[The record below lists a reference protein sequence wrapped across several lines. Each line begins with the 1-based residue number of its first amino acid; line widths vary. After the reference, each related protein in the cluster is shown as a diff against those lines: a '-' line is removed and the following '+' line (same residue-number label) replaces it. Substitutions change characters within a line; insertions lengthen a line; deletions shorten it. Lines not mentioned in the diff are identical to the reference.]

1 MSASLWPVAI
11 LAGGLGQRLGELTKL
26 QPKALVDVNGE
37 PFIAHQLRL
46 LRANGAQRVVL
57 CVGFLGDAIR
67 EVVGDGGA
75 YGVSVEYSCDGPRLL
90 GTGGAIKNALPLLGD
105 NFLVMYGD
113 SYLTCDY
120 REVQAAFLQESNK
133 LGLMTVLRN
142 DGQWDQSNV
151 EFVDGAIRAYDKK
164 TPNQRM
170 RHVDYGLGVFSAA
183 AFDGVP
189 PDEPHDLASVYQ
201 RLVTSNQLTAFEVSE
216 RFYEVGSL
224 IGLAE
229 TRAHLAQRELEAL
242 KQTLI
247 ELQQLSDALRDR
259 AEAASARETELC
271 AMLVQAREELQR
283 HVETIDELRG
293 ISSNP
298 REMSLLEERTR
309 WAQRATADVAERDQ
323 TIHQLQTALA
333 EQSAWAQRSA
343 AEVAHRDAIIRN
355 LQASARV
362 SGVLI
367 ERLTLL
373 KRVLPGK
380 LRSLITE
387 HRAI

>member
-11 LAGGLGQRLGELTKL
+11 LAGGLAQRLGELTRR
-26 QPKALVDVNGE
+26 QPKALIDVNGE

-46 LRANGAQRVVL
+46 LRANGAQRVVV

-67 EVVGDGGA
+67 EAVGDGSA
-75 YGVSVEYSCDGPRLL
+75 FDIALEYSCDGPQLL
-90 GTGGAIKNALPLLGD
+90 GTGGAIKKALPLLGE
-105 NFLVMYGD
+105 NFLVIYGD

-120 REVQAAFLQESNK
+120 RQVQAAFLQHSDK

-142 DGQWDQSNV
+142 EGQWDQSNV
-151 EFVDGAIRAYDKK
+151 EFVDGDILAYDKK
-164 TPNQRM
+164 APSQRM
-170 RHVDYGLGVFSAA
+170 RHVDYGLGVFNAT
-183 AFDGVP
+183 AFDDVP
-189 PDEPHDLASVYQ
+189 SGEPHDLARVYE
-201 RLVTSNQLTAFEVSE
+201 RLVENNQLAAFEVSE

-224 IGLAE
+224 VGLAE
-229 TRAHLAQRELEAL
+229 TRAYLAQRELEAL
-242 KQTLI
+242 KQTL
-247 ELQQLSDALRDR
+247 EDQQHLADALRDR

-271 AMLVQAREELQR
+271 AMLAQAREELR
-283 HVETIDELRG
+283 RGNETIAELRG

-323 TIHQLQTALA
+323 TIHRLQNALA
-333 EQSAWAQRSA
+333 EQTAWAQRSA

-362 SGVLI
+362 SGALI

-387 HRAI
+387 HRPL